1 MGGCVSSFS
10 QKQTKRDV
18 GISSATCSQTTN
30 KKPVNNRFHENN
42 NVNGSSNNNEARKAK
57 VVKRQKKK
65 IHKGLI
71 SLPSN
76 FQHTGHIGITELRS
90 GKVDPEKI
98 KNQMAEVAA
107 ALSLEGLNI
116 GSLISTTPTNNDI
129 NNNESPMLTS
139 VSTSSEQQQQTVAD
153 NNSNNSNNSD
163 NSSRPI
169 SLQNDPQF
177 KVKRKPTLTPISSP
191 VQQQQNSQ
199 QLSPKLNS
207 MVDPMAEIVAALK
220 MPIDGNFD
228 KQNDQKLV
236 V

>member
-1 MGGCVSSFS
+1 MGGCISSSS
-10 QKQTKRDV
+10 QKQAKLDV
-18 GISSATCSQTTN
+18 GISSATYSQTIN
-30 KKPVNNRFHENN
+30 KKPVNNRFHENDN
-42 NVNGSSNNNEARKAK
+42 
-57 VVKRQKKK
+57 K

-71 SLPSN
+71 GLPSN

-116 GSLISTTPTNNDI
+116 GSTIPSANDTNTNNNDI
-129 NNNESPMLTS
+129 KNHETPTLTS
-139 VSTSSEQQQQTVAD
+139 ISSEQQIVTD
-153 NNSNNSNNSD
+153 NNNNINNNND
-163 NSSRPI
+163 NNNRPI
-169 SLQNDPQF
+169 SLQNESLF

-191 VQQQQNSQ
+191 VQQQR
-199 QLSPKLNS
+199 QLPSSTLNPV
-207 MVDPMAEIVAALK
+207 VDPMTEIVAALK

-228 KQNDQKLV
+228 QKLV

>member
-1 MGGCVSSFS
+1 MGGCISSFS
-10 QKQTKRDV
+10 QKQTKLDT
-18 GISSATCSQTTN
+18 GISSATYSQTIN
-30 KKPVNNRFHENN
+30 KKSVNNRFHEND
-42 NVNGSSNNNEARKAK
+42 NVNGSSANNNANKAK

-71 SLPSN
+71 GLPSN

-116 GSLISTTPTNNDI
+116 GSTIPSVNDTDTNND
-129 NNNESPMLTS
+129 NNHETS
-139 VSTSSEQQQQTVAD
+139 TFTQTPSEQQIVTDNNNND
-153 NNSNNSNNSD
+153 NNSNN
-163 NSSRPI
+163 SRPI
-169 SLQNDPQF
+169 SLQNDTQF

-199 QLSPKLNS
+199 QLPSFTSNPV
-207 MVDPMAEIVAALK
+207 VDPMTEIVAALK

-228 KQNDQKLV
+228 RQNDQKLV

>member
-1 MGGCVSSFS
+1 MGGCISSSS
-10 QKQTKRDV
+10 QKQAKLDV
-18 GISSATCSQTTN
+18 GISSATYSQTIN
-30 KKPVNNRFHENN
+30 KKPVNNRFHEND
-42 NVNGSSNNNEARKAK
+42 NVNGSPTNNNAKKAK
-57 VVKRQKKK
+57 VVKKQKKK

-71 SLPSN
+71 GLPSN

-116 GSLISTTPTNNDI
+116 GSTIPSANDTNTNNNDI
-129 NNNESPMLTS
+129 KNHETPTLTS
-139 VSTSSEQQQQTVAD
+139 ISSEQQIVTD
-153 NNSNNSNNSD
+153 NNNNINNNND
-163 NSSRPI
+163 NNNRPI
-169 SLQNDPQF
+169 SLQNESLF

-191 VQQQQNSQ
+191 VQQQR
-199 QLSPKLNS
+199 QLPSSTLNPV
-207 MVDPMAEIVAALK
+207 VDPMTEIVAALK

-228 KQNDQKLV
+228 QKLV